1 VVVLLA
7 NRLGLDNLVGLAI
20 VTIAAKIGYMTS
32 VTNPLPLLIAQPIV
46 GVPVFS
52 GAGFRLV
59 TFVLYLGVGILFLLW
74 HVRRNGY
81 RPDGGVAHDPSPLE
95 GRHQVI
101 IWVLAGA
108 ILVLLY
114 GAQKLD
120 WGNPELGAFYIVLG
134 VLIAVIGRLPS
145 RQTAVAFLDG
155 MKGMVLAAVL
165 VGLARA
171 VEVVLRDGMI
181 MDTIIHTLSRTV
193 HGSHPAVVA
202 QMMVGIQMLLDVL
215 IPSTSGQAAVTMPI
229 LGPIAQLAGVSG
241 QVSVSAFIFGNGLT
255 NTITPTSGMLLA
267 YLATANVPYG
277 QWVRFVIPLV
287 GILALMSLA
296 AISVAVFIGL

>member
-1 VVVLLA
+1 ME
-7 NRLGLDNLVGLAI
+7 LDNLVGLAI
-20 VTIAAKIGYMTS
+20 VAIAAKIGYMTS

-59 TFVLYLGVGILFLLW
+59 TFLVYLAVGILFLLW
-74 HVRRNGY
+74 HVRRSGY
-81 RPDGGVAHDPSPLE
+81 RPNGLVAHDTSPLR

-101 IWVLAGA
+101 IWTLAGA
-108 ILVLLY
+108 ILVMLY
-114 GAQKLD
+114 GAQELD
-120 WGNPELGAFYIVLG
+120 WGNLEMGAFYIVLG
-134 VLIAVIGRLPS
+134 VFIAIIGGLPS
-145 RQTAVAFLDG
+145 RTTAVAFLDG

-181 MDTIIHTLSRTV
+181 MDTIIYSLSRTV

-287 GILALMSLA
+287 GILALLSLA
-296 AISVAVFIGL
+296 AVTVAVFIGY